1 MERIC
6 SSISEPGTLR
16 VVLIVSSTERTAGK
30 VVTADG
36 ISLFRR
42 VRVRAE
48 DDRWTAEVSVSY
60 DEELGRMVA
69 ERLEVR
75 GIGAPV
81 TPELL
86 RKVPLKRLVAH
97 GAFRAAGADLFGDP
111 TSAAYLVGR
120 VLGVDPVE
128 IAAKG
133 PTDEA
138 LRITAAVY
146 RIAYLA
152 GLRPTNVVAAAMKI
166 PRSTAGRWVMTA
178 RRRGFLAP
186 TTRGKARA

>member
-1 MERIC
+1 
-6 SSISEPGTLR
+6 
-16 VVLIVSSTERTAGK
+16 VLIVSSTERTAGK
-30 VVTADG
+30 IVTVDG
-36 ISLFRR
+36 VSLYRR

-48 DDRWTAEVSVSY
+48 AEQWASEVTVSY
-60 DEELGRMVA
+60 DEDLGRMVA

-75 GIGAPV
+75 GNGAPV

-86 RKVPLKRLVAH
+86 RKIPLKRLVAH
-97 GAFRAAGADLFGDP
+97 GAFHAAGADLVGDP
-111 TSAAYLVGR
+111 TSAAYVVGR

-128 IAAKG
+128 VAAKG

-138 LRITAAVY
+138 LRVAAAVY

-166 PRSTAGRWVMTA
+166 PRSTAGRWVMVA
-178 RRRGFLAP
+178 RQRGFLAP